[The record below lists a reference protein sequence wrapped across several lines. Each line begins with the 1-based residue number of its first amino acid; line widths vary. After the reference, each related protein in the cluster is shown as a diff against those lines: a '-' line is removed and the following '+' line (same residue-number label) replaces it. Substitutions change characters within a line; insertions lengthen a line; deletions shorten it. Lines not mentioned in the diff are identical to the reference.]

1 MRAFTLDSFGAQPAF
16 RDDIGTPSVGESE
29 LLVRVHAS
37 SVNPVDVFIAAG
49 ALKDMAEHEFPV
61 VLGRDFAG
69 VAEQVGSAVASYRI
83 GDEVFGFLLHANP
96 TVHDGSWTELIAV
109 PEDNLVAAKPRS
121 LDFALA
127 GAAPL
132 AGISA
137 IAAFDALAPAEGQT
151 VLVLGATGGVGSFF
165 VQLAAAAGA
174 NVIAPALPE
183 DHDYLRGLG
192 VGELVARNADVAA
205 AVREGHPEGVDAVL
219 DVVSPT
225 PDDSLLK
232 DGGRLASTIGT
243 AGEGPERFNLM
254 AEPTPANLQRLA
266 KLLDAGTL
274 RVTIERSYELQQAG
288 EALHALPATH
298 TRGKLGLTIA

>member
-1 MRAFTLDSFGAQPAF
+1 MRAFTLDSFGAQPAL
-16 RDDIGTPSVGESE
+16 RDDIATPSVGESE
-29 LLVRVHAS
+29 LLVRVHGS

-49 ALKDMAEHEFPV
+49 GLKDMAEHEFPV

-69 VAEQVGSAVASYRI
+69 VAEQVGSAVAGYGV
-83 GDEVFGFLLHANP
+83 GDEVFGFVLHANP

-109 PEDNLVAAKPRS
+109 PEDNTVAAKPRN

-151 VLVLGATGGVGSFF
+151 VLVVGATGGVGSFF

-183 DHDYLRGLG
+183 DRDYLRGLG

-205 AVREGHPEGVDAVL
+205 AVRETHPEGVDAVL

-225 PDDSLLK
+225 HDHSLLK
-232 DGGRLASTIGT
+232 DGGRLASTIGA
-243 AGEGPERFNLM
+243 AGDGPGRFNLT

-266 KLLDAGTL
+266 QLLDAGTL
-274 RVTIERSYELQQAG
+274 RVTIQRSYGLEQAG
-288 EALHALPATH
+288 EALNALPATH